1 MEIKIYKKITH
12 ISLKLKKKKIS
23 RKYNFISNIFPK
35 IDLKFYSNVKTHNQT
50 YEYV

>member
-1 MEIKIYKKITH
+1 MEIKNYKKTTH
-12 ISLKLKKKKIS
+12 ISLKFKKKKS

>member
-1 MEIKIYKKITH
+1 MEIKNYKKITH
-12 ISLKLKKKKIS
+12 ISLKLKKKIS